1 MERKIEKESHSLGVI
16 ELDNFIKVIVYLPN
30 DLFFKI
36 AVMAQDYPNRFEYER
51 REIAKFRNDIF
62 NIKDKG
68 VFLFSNETEY
78 KLFLSKNRIQIDSTD
93 YWFNVVF
100 IEIGSTLHL
109 INKTSAIKYIENR
122 SNDFQNKYSKG
133 GQIINQKKYKT
144 YVDIGRTKFPVILK
158 KKNSTKLIL
167 FNRIWQG
174 TVISYGEKGR
184 EKGFE
189 GRRWL
194 MDEANSDYIPFDGE
208 ITLNNELLS
217 KEDGYTRDRIF
228 YLQEKEL
235 LVIGDLNFGIVTS
248 LCNSENGRYK
258 IGDILDFNK
267 YHDKYFYSETFGVTM
282 EFTSS
287 EDVVCFESE

>member
-30 DLFFKI
+30 DLFSKI
-36 AVMAQDYPNRFEYER
+36 VAKSLYYPNRFEFER
-51 REIAKFRNDIF
+51 REISKFRNDIF
-62 NIKDKG
+62 NKKDKG

-78 KLFLSKNRIQIDSTD
+78 MLFLSKNRIQIDSTD
-93 YWFNVVF
+93 NWCKVVF
-100 IEIGSTLHL
+100 IEIGSGLYS
-109 INKTSAIKYIENR
+109 INNASVIKYIENR
-122 SNDFQNKYSKG
+122 SNDFQNKYSKER
-133 GQIINQKKYKT
+133 QITNQKKYKT
-144 YVDIGRTKFPVILK
+144 YVDIGRTKFPVILRK
-158 KKNSTKLIL
+158 KDSTKLIL

-174 TVISYGEKGR
+174 TVITYGEDGR

-228 YLQEKEL
+228 YLKEKQL
-235 LVIGDLNFGIVTS
+235 LVIGDMNFGIVTS
-248 LCNSENGRYK
+248 LCDSEDGRYK
-258 IGDILDFNK
+258 IGDILNF
-267 YHDKYFYSETFGVTM
+267 DKYYDEHKIGRAHV
-282 EFTSS
+282 
-287 EDVVCFESE
+287 